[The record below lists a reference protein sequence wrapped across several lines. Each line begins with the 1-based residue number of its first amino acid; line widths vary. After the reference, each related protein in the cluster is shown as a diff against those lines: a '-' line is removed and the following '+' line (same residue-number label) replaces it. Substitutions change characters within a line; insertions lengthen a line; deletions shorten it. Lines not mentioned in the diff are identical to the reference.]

1 VSGQKVSYVQITDR
15 EYDRFMK
22 TSREVEKIESRV
34 QKQLKQRENQLR
46 KEFNNQFSSMKTRV
60 NKQQNMIQNLS
71 VEMQNMEKDFQ
82 ESVSVLDKKI
92 DKVNY
97 KVNNLINAI
106 DIKEQNK
113 KSKATEWLKNT
124 SDLLSIIDTYNHRK
138 FADGKFDKLST
149 KYELCKSNFEDEN
162 YEASIASLQ
171 SLWQE
176 AVELRFELEYLENE
190 WNEYLKNAI
199 ESNNNLI
206 ATCEAQEI
214 VKIVFDTENE
224 VKELDIDIDFWCN
237 GKLSKLKEEAN
248 KQKQVLLDNTQNL
261 ELKELKEFINQSEEL
276 TQKVIAL
283 TQESKESILLSQSR
297 SDMASDILE
306 SLEQSGFV
314 LKDHCFEENDE
325 RKSIHLKL
333 SNMSNDEIVTI
344 ITPIDNKENKLDIHF
359 FGDSNERFKQTQLQN
374 IFTKLQNVG
383 LKCSTPKCVEGTEHH
398 STGNEKVRD
407 FSLLKQQK
415 GLLQ

>member
-1 VSGQKVSYVQITDR
+1 MSGEKISYVQITDR
-15 EYDRFMK
+15 EYERFMK
-22 TSREVEKIESRV
+22 TSREVEKIEDRV
-34 QKQLKQRENQLR
+34 KKQLKQKEYEFR
-46 KEFNNQFSSMKTRV
+46 KEFNNQFSAMQTRI

-71 VEMQNMEKDFQ
+71 VEMQNMESDFQ
-82 ESVSVLDKKI
+82 YSISKLDKKI

-97 KVNNLINAI
+97 KVDNLIHAI
-106 DIKEQNK
+106 DVKEQNK

-138 FADGKFDKLST
+138 FADGKYDKLLI
-149 KYELCKSNFEDEN
+149 KYELCKSNFKDEN
-162 YEASIASLQ
+162 YEASIASSQ

-214 VKIVFDTENE
+214 VKMVFDTENE
-224 VKELDIDIDFWCN
+224 EKELDIDIDFWCN

-248 KQKQVLLDNTQNL
+248 NQKQILLNSTQNL

-276 TQKVIAL
+276 TQKAIAL
-283 TQESKESILLSQSR
+283 TQESKEAILLSQSR

-314 LKDHCFEENDE
+314 LEDHCFEENDE
-325 RKSIHLKL
+325 RRSIHLKL
-333 SNMSNDEIVTI
+333 SNISNDEIVTI

-359 FGDSNERFKQTQLQN
+359 FGDSNEKFKQTQLQN
-374 IFTKLQNVG
+374 IFTRLQNTG
-383 LKCSTPKCVEGTEHH
+383 LKCSPLKCAEGTEYN

-407 FSLLKQQK
+407 FSLVKQQR
-415 GLLQ
+415 GLL

>member
-1 VSGQKVSYVQITDR
+1 
-15 EYDRFMK
+15 M
-22 TSREVEKIESRV
+22 
-34 QKQLKQRENQLR
+34 
-46 KEFNNQFSSMKTRV
+46 
-60 NKQQNMIQNLS
+60 
-71 VEMQNMEKDFQ
+71 
-82 ESVSVLDKKI
+82 LDKKI

-138 FADGKFDKLST
+138 FSDGKFDKLST

-176 AVELRFELEYLENE
+176 AVKLRFELEYLENE

-261 ELKELKEFINQSEEL
+261 ELKELIINVLIYSNGKKWIRTSYQNIHLIYCKYFISQVFEIS
-276 TQKVIAL
+276 
-283 TQESKESILLSQSR
+283 SKMIYSFITNEKSIMKIFSDFHFKTSILFIVFLN
-297 SDMASDILE
+297 I
-306 SLEQSGFV
+306 
-314 LKDHCFEENDE
+314 
-325 RKSIHLKL
+325 KL
-333 SNMSNDEIVTI
+333 
-344 ITPIDNKENKLDIHF
+344 
-359 FGDSNERFKQTQLQN
+359 
-374 IFTKLQNVG
+374 
-383 LKCSTPKCVEGTEHH
+383 
-398 STGNEKVRD
+398 
-407 FSLLKQQK
+407 
-415 GLLQ
+415 

>member
-1 VSGQKVSYVQITDR
+1 MSGQKVSYVQITDR

-34 QKQLKQRENQLR
+34 QKQLKQKENELR
-46 KEFNNQFSSMKTRV
+46 KEFNNQYSAMQTRV

-82 ESVSVLDKKI
+82 NNILLLDKKI

-97 KVNNLINAI
+97 KVDNLINAI

-138 FADGKFDKLST
+138 FAEGKFDKLLT
-149 KYELCKSNFEDEN
+149 KNELSKSNFKDEN
-162 YEASIASLQ
+162 YEASIASSQ

-176 AVELRFELEYLENE
+176 AVELRFELEYLENQ

-214 VKIVFDTENE
+214 VKMLFDTENE
-224 VKELDIDIDFWCN
+224 VKELDIDIDFWCD

-248 KQKQVLLDNTQNL
+248 NQKQILLNNTQNL

-276 TQKVIAL
+276 TQKAIAL
-283 TQESKESILLSQSR
+283 TQESKEAILLSQSR
-297 SDMASDILE
+297 SDMANDILE
-306 SLEQSGFV
+306 SLNQSGFI
-314 LKDHCFEENDE
+314 LQDHCFEEDDE

-333 SNMSNDEIVTI
+333 SNISNDEIVTI

-359 FGDSNERFKQTQLQN
+359 FGDSNEKFKQTQLQN
-374 IFTKLQNVG
+374 IFTRLKAAGLQYN
-383 LKCSTPKCVEGTEHH
+383 SPKCVEGTEHH
-398 STGNEKVRD
+398 STGNERVRD
-407 FSLLKQQK
+407 FNLVKQHK
-415 GLLQ
+415 GLL

>member
-1 VSGQKVSYVQITDR
+1 MSGQKVSYVQITDR

-34 QKQLKQRENQLR
+34 QKQLKQREYQLR
-46 KEFNNQFSSMKTRV
+46 KEFNNQYSAMQTRV

-71 VEMQNMEKDFQ
+71 VEMQNMEKNFQ
-82 ESVSVLDKKI
+82 NSISQLDKKI

-97 KVNNLINAI
+97 KIDNLINAI
-106 DIKEQNK
+106 DVKEQNK

-138 FADGKFDKLST
+138 FADGKFDKLLT
-149 KYELCKSNFEDEN
+149 KNELCKSNFKDEN
-162 YEASIASLQ
+162 YEASIVSSQ

-214 VKIVFDTENE
+214 VKMAFNTENE
-224 VKELDIDIDFWCN
+224 EKELDIDIDFWCN

-248 KQKQVLLDNTQNL
+248 NQKQILLNSTQNL

-276 TQKVIAL
+276 TQKAIAL
-283 TQESKESILLSQSR
+283 TQESKEAILLSQSR

-314 LKDHCFEENDE
+314 LEDHCFEENDE

-333 SNMSNDEIVTI
+333 SNISNDEIVTI

-374 IFTKLQNVG
+374 IFTRLKDAGLQY
-383 LKCSTPKCVEGTEHH
+383 SSPKCAEGTEYN
-398 STGNEKVRD
+398 STGNEKVRNFD
-407 FSLLKQQK
+407 LIKQQK
-415 GLLQ
+415 GLL

>member
-1 VSGQKVSYVQITDR
+1 MSGQKVSYVQITDR

-138 FADGKFDKLST
+138 FSDGKFDKLST

-276 TQKVIAL
+276 TKKVIAL
-283 TQESKESILLSQSR
+283 TQESKESILLSQ
-297 SDMASDILE
+297 
-306 SLEQSGFV
+306 
-314 LKDHCFEENDE
+314 
-325 RKSIHLKL
+325 
-333 SNMSNDEIVTI
+333 
-344 ITPIDNKENKLDIHF
+344 
-359 FGDSNERFKQTQLQN
+359 
-374 IFTKLQNVG
+374 
-383 LKCSTPKCVEGTEHH
+383 
-398 STGNEKVRD
+398 
-407 FSLLKQQK
+407 
-415 GLLQ
+415 

>member
-1 VSGQKVSYVQITDR
+1 MSGQKVSYVQITDR

-214 VKIVFDTENE
+214 VKIVFYN
-224 VKELDIDIDFWCN
+224 
-237 GKLSKLKEEAN
+237 
-248 KQKQVLLDNTQNL
+248 
-261 ELKELKEFINQSEEL
+261 
-276 TQKVIAL
+276 
-283 TQESKESILLSQSR
+283 
-297 SDMASDILE
+297 
-306 SLEQSGFV
+306 
-314 LKDHCFEENDE
+314 
-325 RKSIHLKL
+325 
-333 SNMSNDEIVTI
+333 
-344 ITPIDNKENKLDIHF
+344 
-359 FGDSNERFKQTQLQN
+359 
-374 IFTKLQNVG
+374 
-383 LKCSTPKCVEGTEHH
+383 
-398 STGNEKVRD
+398 
-407 FSLLKQQK
+407 
-415 GLLQ
+415 